1 MGEVQVAT
9 VTELRGKMKLTYTP
23 DVAPLGTPLISVTMP
38 VSAAD
43 YHDKVVRPFFCGLL
57 PEGPARQTIAYDFGV
72 DANDDV
78 GLLTALGRDCA
89 GAFMVLP
96 AGEPTQVAPEPAVRL
111 DVAEIERRLRSLPV
125 YPLGV
130 SDKVRASLP
139 GVQPKLLLARRD
151 GDWFSPGANQ
161 PSTHIL
167 KPAIPE
173 LSASVANEVYC
184 MNLAAR
190 VGLDAARTSLE
201 RFGSVEVLVSE
212 RYDRRVLPGGTTVRV
227 HQEDACQAL
236 SVLTRLP
243 KHKYQAH
250 GGPSLQAIARILT
263 AWNGSVR
270 DLLRYATFSVA
281 VGNAD
286 LHGKNI
292 SMLHRPDGTVAL
304 APIYDVMCTTHYDG
318 AADSKAVDTEL
329 AMFIGAKTDILTVAF
344 DDLVTEAKRWGMR
357 PVTARSAIGET
368 LERVLAEVDHARS
381 EINIDVPAA
390 IIDRIRTRAISLAAR
405 EHPSGR

>member
-1 MGEVQVAT
+1 M
-9 VTELRGKMKLTYTP
+9 RG
-23 DVAPLGTPLISVTMP
+23 V
-38 VSAAD
+38 
-43 YHDKVVRPFFCGLL
+43 CGLVRFL
-57 PEGPARQTIAYDFGV
+57 RV
-72 DANDDV
+72 
-78 GLLTALGRDCA
+78 
-89 GAFMVLP
+89 
-96 AGEPTQVAPEPAVRL
+96 AVRL
-111 DVAEIERRLRSLPV
+111 DVAEIERRLRSLRV

-173 LSASVANEVYC
+173 LPASVANEVYC
-184 MNLAAR
+184 MDLAAD
-190 VGLDAARTSLE
+190 VGLDAARTSRE

-212 RYDRRVLPGGTTVRV
+212 RYDRRVSPDGTTVRV

-243 KHKYQAH
+243 QHKYQAH
-250 GGPSLQAIARILT
+250 GGPSLQGIARILT
-263 AWNGSVR
+263 AWSGSVG

-304 APIYDVMCTTHYDG
+304 APTYDAMCATHYDV
-318 AADSKAVDTEL
+318 AAGSKAVDTEL
-329 AMFIGAKTDILTVAF
+329 AMFIGPKTDILTVAL
-344 DDLVTEAKRWGMR
+344 DDLVTEAKRWGIR
-357 PVTARSAIGET
+357 AVTARSAIGET
-368 LERVLAEVDHARS
+368 VERVLAEVDHARS

-390 IIDRIRTRAISLAAR
+390 IIDRIRT
-405 EHPSGR
+405 